1 MNGLGVLTLEAIQD
15 AVRRRLA
22 YVVAG
27 VCALSVLVLDSCTAM
42 LPSTMEVNGELV
54 EVGAGVASGAGLV
67 TFVVLGMWIVVLAG
81 VLAADQLRETLEDG
95 SATLALARPVSRLSF
110 ALARLL
116 GVLVFAWGAGAILLG
131 SAAFMLSSR
140 HEVSMAPALGAAL
153 ATTLGGLTLAAWSMS
168 ASLFMARIATT
179 LVAFALVAVVLVSN
193 AVGAAADLGGFFGA
207 VNDFG
212 PPLASTVIVSLSS
225 WLPEQAAAAL
235 TIDATEVWLRLI
247 AWTAAGLAVLAAGVR
262 RIELGR

>member
-27 VCALSVLVLDSCTAM
+27 VCILSVLVLDTCTAI
-42 LPSTMEVNGELV
+42 LPSSVEVNGEMV
-54 EVGAGVASGAGLV
+54 EVGMGVANGAGLV
-67 TFVVLGMWIVVLAG
+67 TFVVLGMWIVILAG

-116 GVLVFAWGAGAILLG
+116 GVLVFAWGAGAVLLGAAAFLLG
-131 SAAFMLSSR
+131 SR
-140 HEVSMAPALGAAL
+140 HDVSMAPAAGAAL
-153 ATTLGGLTLAAWSMS
+153 ATTLGALALAAWSMS

-179 LVAFALVAVVLVSN
+179 LLAFALVAVVVVSN
-193 AVGAAADLGGFFGA
+193 AVGAVADLDGFFGV
-207 VNDFG
+207 VNELG
-212 PPLASTVIVSLSS
+212 PPFASAVIVSLSS
-225 WLPEQAAAAL
+225 WLPEQAVEAL
-235 TIDATEVWLRLI
+235 RIDATEVWLRLT
-247 AWTAAGLAVLAAGVR
+247 AWTVAGIAALAAGIR
-262 RIELGR
+262 RIEFGR